1 MLRVGLTGGIGSGK
15 STVCNYFRKV
25 GAAIVDTDIL
35 AREVVEPGSSGL
47 ELIVKHFGQAILL
60 EDGSLNRDALRK
72 IAFNDPNKRQLLESI
87 LHPLI
92 RQRLKNMLGAINA
105 DYVIIAIP
113 LLLEK
118 GWQAEVDRILVVDC
132 TEEQQVERI
141 IQRDGNDRSLI
152 MKIIQ
157 SQVSRHQRLAAADD
171 IIHNNNDMVAIRE
184 QVEKL
189 HKQYLQLAAGQ
200 S

>member
-47 ELIVKHFGQAILL
+47 ELIVKHFSQAILL
-60 EDGSLNRDALRK
+60 EDGSLNRDTLRK

-92 RQRLKNMLGAINA
+92 RQRLKNILVTIKA

>member
-47 ELIVKHFGQAILL
+47 ELIVKHFSQAILL

-92 RQRLKNMLGAINA
+92 RQRLKNILVTIKA

-132 TEEQQVERI
+132 TEEQQVER
-141 IQRDGNDRSLI
+141 
-152 MKIIQ
+152 
-157 SQVSRHQRLAAADD
+157 
-171 IIHNNNDMVAIRE
+171 
-184 QVEKL
+184 
-189 HKQYLQLAAGQ
+189 
-200 S
+200 